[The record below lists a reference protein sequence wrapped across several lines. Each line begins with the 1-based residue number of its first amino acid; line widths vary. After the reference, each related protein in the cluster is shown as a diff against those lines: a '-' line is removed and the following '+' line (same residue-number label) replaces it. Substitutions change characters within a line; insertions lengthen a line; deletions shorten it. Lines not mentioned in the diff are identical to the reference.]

1 VTLRENAVRPDG
13 YTFRMT
19 LSYRAATTDR
29 RIGLLLTVLV
39 HVGLIGGWQAVRTL
53 PLPAAED
60 NAVRSRI
67 MWMPLPMAKPRA
79 PEPAPPRKEAF
90 APRPLPDLLPRS
102 PRFVTPIPAP
112 VPDTP
117 ATATA
122 APTPAAPAAN
132 TDAPPQAAAQ
142 QPGAAQILEQ
152 ARRDIRGIDKALRKE
167 NKPYIAAPL
176 DSPQI
181 RLRRGIEQAN
191 AMAPNRLWEAPKVE
205 ELVNNTG
212 DGARRSRVITGN
224 GTYCVTERAPTTSID
239 MIEKHGK
246 LRFTS
251 CPQHETP
258 ATQQAWRTLQD

>member
-1 VTLRENAVRPDG
+1 MNIA
-13 YTFRMT
+13 
-19 LSYRAATTDR
+19 YRAPATDR
-29 RIGLLLTVLV
+29 RLGLLLTVLA
-39 HVGLIGGWQAVRTL
+39 HVGLIVGWQAARTL
-53 PLPAAED
+53 PAPTSADDAA
-60 NAVRSRI
+60 RTRI
-67 MWMPLPMAKPRA
+67 MWMPLPKPSV
-79 PEPAPPRKEAF
+79 PEQAPPHEETF
-90 APRPLPDLLPRS
+90 APRPLPDLFPS
-102 PRFVTPIPAP
+102 SSRFVTPLPAP
-112 VPDTP
+112 AADTAATP
-117 ATATA
+117 APASAPVAPATNA
-122 APTPAAPAAN
+122 NAPSQPAAP
-132 TDAPPQAAAQ
+132 
-142 QPGAAQILEQ
+142 QPSAEQIMEQ

-224 GTYCVTERAPTTSID
+224 GTYCITERSPTTSID

-251 CPQHETP
+251 CPQHEEP
-258 ATQQAWRTLQD
+258 AKQQEWRTLRD

>member
-1 VTLRENAVRPDG
+1 MDD
-13 YTFRMT
+13 YTFLMD
-19 LSYRAATTDR
+19 LAYRAPTTDR
-29 RIGLLLTVLV
+29 RLGLLLTVLV
-39 HVGLIGGWQAVRTL
+39 HVGLIVGWQAVRTL
-53 PLPAAED
+53 PAPAD
-60 NAVRSRI
+60 NAVGSRI
-67 MWMPLPMAKPRA
+67 MWIPLPLPKPGVPA
-79 PEPAPPRKEAF
+79 PAPAPPREDAV
-90 APRPLPDLLPRS
+90 APRPRPSLPPPS
-102 PRFVTPIPAP
+102 ARFVTPIPAP
-112 VPDTP
+112 A
-117 ATATA
+117 ATTAATT

-142 QPGAAQILEQ
+142 KPNAAQIMEQ
-152 ARRDIRGIDKALRKE
+152 ARRDIGGIDKALRKE

-205 ELVNNTG
+205 ELVNDTG

-224 GTYCVTERAPTTSID
+224 GTYCITERAPTTSID

-251 CPQHETP
+251 CPQHEQP
-258 ATQQAWRTLQD
+258 ATQQEWRTLRD